1 MSSSWSRGRLAQYLL
16 DVIIVVV
23 LIVWVRFSVT
33 WLGKLVAILFASGF
47 FITRIGQQ
55 CIRSKFSRDVYV
67 QS

>member
-1 MSSSWSRGRLAQYLL
+1 MSWSRGRLAQYLL
-16 DVIIVVV
+16 DVIIVLV

-33 WLGKLVAILFASGF
+33 WLGKFVAILFALGF